1 MCFQGISP
9 LKVQREKCGMKVQ
22 VLWKEV
28 SKVPTDIKG
37 VPDEQELLCGNNCE
51 ILFVQI
57 PKIMFIGQIYPRE
70 RLGTAQLFVGVAR
83 NDVTVN
89 L

>member
-1 MCFQGISP
+1 MLSRYLTAKGAERKVWDESSSALERGI
-9 LKVQREKCGMKVQ
+9 E
-22 VLWKEV
+22 
-28 SKVPTDIKG
+28 VPTDIKG